1 LGLLGGYRNTALL
14 YVAAKLGLADLL
26 ADGPRSS
33 AELARSLGAHAPSLH
48 RVMRGLVML
57 GVCSEEHDG
66 RFNLTTLGTWLR
78 ADAPGSLRGWAILC
92 GEEHVGAWGGL
103 LHSAMTGG
111 TAFNRVFGMS
121 GWEHRQQHGTA
132 WATGSI
138 LAAYDFSSFRTV
150 ADVGGGHGMLL
161 AAILKAYPSV
171 AGILFDQPHVVAGA
185 LSHLEAAGVAARCKV
200 VGGSFFDRM
209 PDGADV
215 HILKH
220 VIHDWDDDRGLAILR
235 NCHSA
240 SKEQGTLL
248 LIERVMPVRVEED
261 PDVIMTD
268 LHMLALTGGRERS
281 EGEYGALLAASGF
294 RLKRVIPTKSGFS
307 IIEGVRADD
316 PR

>member
-1 LGLLGGYRNTALL
+1 
-14 YVAAKLGLADLL
+14 
-26 ADGPRSS
+26 
-33 AELARSLGAHAPSLH
+33 
-48 RVMRGLVML
+48 ML

-66 RFNLTTLGTWLR
+66 RFNLTARGTWLR

-121 GWEHRQQHGTA
+121 GWEHRQQHPELDAYFNAGLQQGTA

-150 ADVGGGHGMLL
+150 ADVGGGHGVLL
-161 AAILKAYPSV
+161 AAILKAHPSV
-171 AGILFDQPHVVAGA
+171 SGILFDQPHVVAGA
-185 LSHLEAAGVAARCKV
+185 LSHLEAAGVAARCKI

-209 PDGADV
+209 PDGADA

-240 SKEQGTLL
+240 LKEQGTLL

-261 PDVIMTD
+261 PEAILTD

-281 EGEYGALLAASGF
+281 EREYGALLAAAGF
-294 RLKRVIPTKSGFS
+294 RLARVIPTQSGFS
-307 IIEGVRADD
+307 IIEGVRADG